1 MDSLETYTPALAAL
15 SAALLL
21 IASGLV
27 KKQLV
32 WKRPTPVRARHRRRR
47 S

>member
-1 MDSLETYTPALAAL
+1 MDSLETYTSALAAL
-15 SAALLL
+15 SATLLL

-32 WKRPTPVRARHRRRR
+32 WKRRALLRARYPRRR

>member
-1 MDSLETYTPALAAL
+1 METLETYTSAVAVL

-21 IASGLV
+21 VAAGLV

-32 WKRPTPVRARHRRRR
+32 WKRVKPVPARRRR
-47 S
+47 CRR